1 MERHSPAGKAR
12 PGSIVIENARGDNL
26 KPSTNMQA
34 IKPLKKRPL
43 FRDDICEYMKDSIL
57 TGKLK
62 PGDRIVE
69 TQWARDLGVSQS
81 PVREAIRSLE
91 SIGLVYTVPFQGTY
105 VSSITLQDLI
115 DAHTIRSN
123 LETLGVRY
131 AVPLITDEQLEKMY
145 EIIREM
151 EQAGKRGDFKQY
163 VYLDSS
169 FHRMIIRIANKAM
182 LLRLWDQ
189 CNIQEWTYY
198 GTRFSSLNM
207 EQLAKRHESI
217 YSALAARDEEQAV
230 KQVVLHLQELIDDMQ
245 RRVGTDEQLQ

>member
-1 MERHSPAGKAR
+1 MKT
-12 PGSIVIENARGDNL
+12 
-26 KPSTNMQA
+26 STNPQTV
-34 IKPLKKRPL
+34 KPLKKRPL

-105 VSSITLQDLI
+105 VNTITLQDLI
-115 DAHTIRSN
+115 DAHTIRSS

-131 AVPLITDEQLEKMY
+131 AIHLITDEQLEEMRT
-145 EIIREM
+145 ILLDM
-151 EQAGKRGDFKQY
+151 EQAGKDENFKQY
-163 VYLDSS
+163 VHLDVS
-169 FHRMIIRIANKAM
+169 FHRMIIQVANKQM
-182 LLRLWDQ
+182 LMRLWDL

-217 YSALAARDEEQAV
+217 YNALLARDEELAV
-230 KQVVLHLQELIDDMQ
+230 KQVVLHLQELIEDMQ
-245 RRVGTDEQLQ
+245 SRVGTTEQLQL